1 MVEEEEPIESLA
13 DILGELWGEFQKK
26 GGAAHLFEEL
36 VEFLEDQD
44 DVTSNRV
51 SSTGGQAQKMGAVNQ
66 LTEQEQV
73 VPSTSSVVDIEL
85 AKLKKQMGIK

>member
-26 GGAAHLFEEL
+26 GGAAQLFEDL

-44 DVTSNRV
+44 VTSTRV
-51 SSTGGQAQKMGAVNQ
+51 SNKGGQAQKMEAVNK
-66 LTEQEQV
+66 LTDQEQV
-73 VPSTSSVVDIEL
+73 APSSSSAVDIEL